1 MSRKRK
7 ALSFKEKLDILRK
20 VDEDP
25 KKKRTELAK
34 ELGLAT
40 STLST
45 IVGQREL
52 IMKNALSFNVNAK
65 QAKTAQHVKLEE
77 TLLTWFKEVTAAGV
91 NVDGKVMR
99 EKADEIA
106 LALQIDGFQASG
118 GWLHRF
124 KTRHGLVYKSVC
136 GESKKADETVV
147 NDWLVETLPSLIAGF
162 EPRNVFNADEA
173 GLFFNLQ
180 PEKSLCLKG
189 EPCHGGKKSKERI
202 TVLFCCNA
210 DGSEKLK
217 LTVVGKFQKPRCF
230 KRENHLPCVYR
241 ANKKSWMTAGL
252 FEEFLS
258 LLDRRM
264 ASQNRNII
272 LFLDQCAAHPKQVT
286 LQNVKLVFLP
296 ANTTTHL
303 QPLDAG
309 LIQNAKHH
317 FKGLLV
323 RRLLAKID
331 RKDDDLRIS
340 LLDAIHFIAMAWDR
354 VTSTTIAN
362 CFAKCGFFKSPAEVP
377 PEPENPEIEDWD
389 RLDAGCTADDFCS
402 ADDNLATCGA
412 RTVEDI
418 VGEAT
423 CEAADS
429 SDDGDGEN
437 EGDDERLPPPA
448 AETLHA
454 LDILR
459 RAMGAQEIGEDTCT
473 RFYAFERSLLADLAK
488 KKSQKGI
495 RDFFGKK

>member
-25 KKKRTELAK
+25 KRKRTELAK

-45 IVGQREL
+45 VVGQRET
-52 IMKNALSFNVNAK
+52 IMKNVLSFNVNAK

-91 NVDGKVMR
+91 NIDGKVLR
-99 EKADEIA
+99 EKADEFA
-106 LALQIDGFQASG
+106 LALHIDGFQASE
-118 GWLHRF
+118 
-124 KTRHGLVYKSVC
+124 Y
-136 GESKKADETVV
+136 
-147 NDWLVETLPSLIAGF
+147 
-162 EPRNVFNADEA
+162 EPRDVFNADEA

-189 EPCHGGKKSKERI
+189 KACRGGKKSKERI
-202 TVLFCCNA
+202 TVLLCCNA

-217 LTVVGKFQKPRCF
+217 LTVVGKFQKPRCL
-230 KRENHLPCVYR
+230 KRESHLPCVYR
-241 ANKKSWMTAGL
+241 ANKKAWMTAAL

-264 ASQNRNII
+264 ACKNRKIL
-272 LFLDQCAAHPKQVT
+272 LFLDQCAAHPRQVT

-296 ANTTTHL
+296 ANATTHL

-309 LIQNAKHH
+309 IIKNVKHH
-317 FKGLLV
+317 FKSFLV

-331 RKDDDLRIS
+331 RKDEGDLKIS

-354 VTSTTIAN
+354 VTPTTVAN
-362 CFAKCGFFKSPAEVP
+362 CFGKCGFFGSPEEVP
-377 PEPENPEIEDWD
+377 PEPEDPTIEDWEQLNVECTSD
-389 RLDAGCTADDFCS
+389 DFCTADD
-402 ADDNLATCGA
+402 DLATCGT

-418 VGEAT
+418 VEEAA
-423 CEAADS
+423 CGAADS
-429 SDDGDGEN
+429 SDDGDDIDVGDGE
-437 EGDDERLPPPA
+437 GPPPA

-454 LDILR
+454 LDVLR
-459 RAMGAQEIGEDTCT
+459 RAVAADEVSDDTCR
-473 RFYAFERSLLADLAK
+473 RFYAFEQSLLGDLAK
-488 KKSQKGI
+488 KETEGHQRLFHQEINAFYVLVPG
-495 RDFFGKK
+495 